1 MGIQRIPAP
10 RAIKSIRISILLF
23 ILAILLLVIPVQVW
37 AQTYSFQM
45 DSQTVDVYWNADGS
59 ASIQYVFVFTNDL
72 SASPIDFVDVGLPN
86 DNYSLGSITADVDG
100 NPITDIE
107 ESPFLDSG
115 VALGLSPNVIL
126 PGETGTVS
134 VYIDRVERVMYPGT
148 GEADYVSVEFSPTWF
163 GSEFVHD
170 SSDMTVTFHLPPG
183 VQPEEPRWHA
193 APAGFPSEPETALD
207 AEGRVAYTWRNP
219 QARGDTQYKFGASF
233 PEQYVPAESVVRP
246 NPFAWIGPLLVPLLC
261 IAFFA
266 AIVGWGLYAD
276 RRRKLAYLP
285 PKIAIEGHGIKRG
298 LTAVEAGILMEQP
311 MDKIMTMILF
321 GVIKK
326 NAAQV
331 ISRDPLEIEK
341 IEPLAEDL
349 QPYELDFLIAFEEA
363 KGAPRRKALQ
373 KMMVDLVKGVGQ
385 KMRGFSRRETIAY
398 YRDIMERAWAQVT
411 AAETP
416 EVKSEKYDEVMEWT
430 MLDREYEG
438 RTQEVFRGGPVYVP
452 VWWPRYDPGYGG
464 APRTSGPTPGIPTPG
479 PGGAGPSLPHLP
491 GSDFAASVVNGVQ
504 GFASSVIGNVTEFTQ
519 GVTQVTNPPP
529 KPTATSSSG
538 RSRSGGGGGSSCACA
553 CACACAGCA
562 CACAGGGR

>member
-1 MGIQRIPAP
+1 
-10 RAIKSIRISILLF
+10 
-23 ILAILLLVIPVQVW
+23 V
-37 AQTYSFQM
+37 
-45 DSQTVDVYWNADGS
+45 
-59 ASIQYVFVFTNDL
+59 
-72 SASPIDFVDVGLPN
+72 
-86 DNYSLGSITADVDG
+86 
-100 NPITDIE
+100 
-107 ESPFLDSG
+107 
-115 VALGLSPNVIL
+115 
-126 PGETGTVS
+126 
-134 VYIDRVERVMYPGT
+134 
-148 GEADYVSVEFSPTWF
+148 FSPTWF
-163 GSEFVHD
+163 GSEFVHGSTD
-170 SSDMTVTFHLPPG
+170 LTVTFHLPPG
-183 VQPEEPRWHA
+183 VQPEEPRWHE

-207 AEGRVAYTWRNP
+207 DEGRVIYTWRNP
-219 QARGDTQYKFGASF
+219 DARGDTKYTFGASF
-233 PEQYVPAESVVRP
+233 PERYVPVESVVRP
-246 NPFAWIGPLLVPLLC
+246 NPFAWIGPLLIPLLC
-261 IAFFA
+261 IGFFA
-266 AIVGWGLYAD
+266 AIVGWGLYSD
-276 RRRKLAYLP
+276 RRRKMQYLP

-298 LTAVEAGILMEQP
+298 LTAVEAAILMEQP

-326 NAAQV
+326 NAARV
-331 ISRDPLEIEK
+331 VSRDPLEVEK
-341 IEPLAEDL
+341 VEPLPEDL

-373 KMMVDLVKGVGQ
+373 KMMVDLVKSVGQ

-438 RTQEVFRGGPVYVP
+438 RTQEVFRGGPVFVP
-452 VWWPRYDPGYGG
+452 VWWPRYDPGWGTR
-464 APRTSGPTPGIPTPG
+464 PTTPSTPTSIPTPG
-479 PGGAGPSLPHLP
+479 PGGGGPSLPHLP

-504 GFASSVIGNVTEFTQ
+504 DFASSVVGNVTEFTQ

-529 KPTATSSSG
+529 KPTATSSTG

>member
-1 MGIQRIPAP
+1 MPKQRNLSLRPMNRFP
-10 RAIKSIRISILLF
+10 KGTL
-23 ILAILLLVIPVQVW
+23 LLLVLFLLLSVPVQAW
-37 AQTYSFQM
+37 AQNYSFQL
-45 DSQTVDVYWNADGS
+45 DRQTVDVYWNEDGS
-59 ASIQYVFVFTNDL
+59 VSIQYVFVFSNDPG
-72 SASPIDFVDVGLPN
+72 ASPIDFIDVGLPN
-86 DNYSLGSITADVDG
+86 DNYSLGSISADVDG
-100 NPITDIE
+100 NPVSDIQ
-107 ESPFLDSG
+107 ESPYVDSG
-115 VALGLSPNVIL
+115 VAIGLAPYVIQA
-126 PGETGTVS
+126 GETGTVR
-134 VYIDRVERVMYPGT
+134 VFVDRVERVIYPGT
-148 GEADYVSVEFSPTWF
+148 GEADYVSAVFSPSWF
-163 GSEFVHD
+163 GSDFVHGSTD
-170 SSDMTVTFHLPPG
+170 LTVTFHLPSG
-183 VQPEEPRWHA
+183 IQPEEPRWHE
-193 APAGFPSEPETALD
+193 APAGFPVEPETALD
-207 AEGRVAYTWRNP
+207 DEGRVTYTWRNP
-219 QARGDTQYKFGASF
+219 DARGDTEYKFGASF
-233 PEQYVPAESVVRP
+233 PEQYVPEEAVVRV
-246 NPFAWIGPLLVPLLC
+246 NPLAWIGPLIIPLLC
-261 IAFFA
+261 IGFFA
-266 AIVGWGLYAD
+266 AIVGWGLYSD
-276 RRRKLAYLP
+276 RRRKLQYLP

-298 LTAVEAGILMEQP
+298 LKAVEAGILMEQP

-331 ISRDPLEIEK
+331 RSRDPLEIEK
-341 IEPLAEDL
+341 IEPLPEDL

-373 KMMVDLVKGVGQ
+373 KMMVDLVKSVGQ
-385 KMRGFSRRETIAY
+385 KMKGFSRRETIAY

-438 RTQEVFRGGPVYVP
+438 RTQEVFRGGPVFIP

-464 APRTSGPTPGIPTPG
+464 APRTTGPSAPTSIPTPR

-491 GSDFAASVVNGVQ
+491 GSDFAASVVKGVE

-529 KPTATSSSG
+529 KPTATSSTG
-538 RSRSGGGGGSSCACA
+538 RSRSGGGGGSGCA